1 MTTFMLSGFG
11 CDRPGM
17 VAQVT
22 KLLLDLGANLEDTS
36 MTRLGGQFAML
47 VSFSGGERP
56 LSLEEIERAIAAQQ
70 SDRPTADLHLFVSDI
85 QPNASSTSAREEQHH
100 IVRVSGAD
108 RPGIVHH
115 VAQYLAEREVNI
127 TDVSSR
133 RLTGSDRAVYVLFLE
148 ITLPPS
154 LSASQFAEQL
164 AQMQSELGLDIQTEP
179 VDVVVP
185 L

>member
-11 CDRPGM
+11 RDRPGM

-47 VSFSGGERP
+47 VSFSNGDRA
-56 LSLEEIERAIAAQQ
+56 LSLNDIEQAIAAQQ
-70 SDRPTADLHLFVSDI
+70 SNSPTADLHLFVSETQAIATQADDDEK
-85 QPNASSTSAREEQHH
+85 TRH

-127 TDVSSR
+127 TDVSSK
-133 RLTGSDRAVYVLFLE
+133 RLKGSDRAVYLLFLE
-148 ITLPPS
+148 VTLPPN
-154 LSASQFAEQL
+154 LNP
-164 AQMQSELGLDIQTEP
+164 D
-179 VDVVVP
+179 
-185 L
+185 